1 MTSSRSA
8 FHIVHPNR
16 PNVTQSAA
24 RRHYPLS
31 FRLAALGVILDLLI
45 SNSLLVSLGI
55 PYDIPGGSFLF
66 KLHPGSVSIGVA
78 FLVLIF
84 QGNPLDHWPRLFA
97 SATAPLVL
105 AGLVLIILIYSIV
118 RFDASGNAFFI
129 DTLMVPALLACIL
142 LQAPLESRRWL
153 FRSMI
158 LLLVL
163 NAILGVFESLTQWRL
178 IPYLVSGEPVIED
191 FFRATALGGHPLKDA
206 LRTATLLVL
215 CLILPRR
222 VAFLLIPILVVGLL
236 AFGGRVALGI
246 GLLVLGMLSLGHY
259 LKGILE
265 RTISPFELFVLILV
279 SLAMVGGLVT
289 LAVSLDLGER
299 IFRDL
304 TWDNSAETRLLAF
317 MAFKYLDLEGW
328 LWGIGPNGIKQVL
341 DILSSSTHLSGWE
354 NFWIVLV
361 LQVGLAWVIP
371 FTAAL
376 FWFVGSLVARGPA
389 PLVLAG
395 IMFLI
400 LASTNNSLATKSQ
413 ELSIL
418 VALLIGGLAEANMSQ
433 GVIRNHAEP
442 RWKGGKTSAQNSTRE
457 ASEDD

>member
-1 MTSSRSA
+1 MDESRSA
-8 FHIVHPNR
+8 FHIIYPHR
-16 PNVTQSAA
+16 PAVAGSAA
-24 RRHYPLS
+24 RRHYLS
-31 FRLAALGVILDLLI
+31 FRLAALGVILNLLI

-66 KLHPGSVSIGVA
+66 KLHPGSLLIGVA

-97 SATAPLVL
+97 SATAALIL

-129 DTLMVPALLACIL
+129 DTLMMPPLLACIL
-142 LQAPLESRRWL
+142 LQAPLEFRRWL
-153 FRSMI
+153 FRAMI

-163 NAILGVFESLTQWRL
+163 NAILGIFEALTQWRL
-178 IPYLVSGEPVIED
+178 IPYLVSGEPVIEEY
-191 FFRATALGGHPLKDA
+191 FRATALGGHPLKDA
-206 LRTATLLVL
+206 LRTATLLVV

-222 VAFLLIPILVVGLL
+222 VVLLLIPILVVGLL
-236 AFGGRVALGI
+236 AFGGRAALGL
-246 GLLVLGMLSLGHY
+246 GLLVLGLLGLGQY
-259 LKGILE
+259 LRGIVE
-265 RTISPFELFVLILV
+265 RTIPPLELFALIVV
-279 SLAMVGGLVT
+279 SLAMAGGIIILV
-289 LAVSLDLGER
+289 LSLDLGER
-299 IFRDL
+299 IIRDL

-317 MAFKYLDLEGW
+317 RAFHYLDLESW
-328 LWGIGPNGIKQVL
+328 MWGIGPNGIKQVL

-354 NFWIVLV
+354 NFWILLV

-371 FTAAL
+371 FTVAL
-376 FWFVGSLVARGPA
+376 FWFIGSLVARGPA

-433 GVIRNHAEP
+433 GVIRSHAEP
-442 RWKGGKTSAQNSTRE
+442 HRIGGKTSAQSGTRE